1 MKKYIFAIVALAT
14 MVFTSCD
21 GLLDVQPQGGK
32 VSDEQLQVLIQKD
45 ADKVLAPMMLGMV
58 NYLHT
63 GYRSSST
70 NGVGLLNWNLGMDL
84 QGNDALLSDMSNWF
98 GSEYMFENLRQQTAS
113 YTAERWY
120 CYYKMVYKANQILDL
135 IPANASGQALV
146 YKAQALTYRALA
158 YYYLLNIYQASYMHG
173 GKDKAGV
180 PMYLSTGDPTTGR
193 TPVETVYA
201 QITSDLQEAVAAF
214 KTTEYDSHSSFTDI
228 DASVANMVL
237 ARVAVT
243 YGKYDIAATAA
254 GEVISAG
261 YSLMNEEE
269 YTTSGFQEASLPET
283 IWAYDWAQAT
293 SLENKSFASWV
304 SKTAIDSG
312 SNKGIYLCIDD
323 QLYNK
328 IPSTDYRKKNFVAE
342 QETVGTTIYPA
353 YITVKFNSPTYRQDE
368 IYMRLSEAYLLKA
381 EAEAR
386 NQQYSAAQQTLF
398 DLVSERDSAYTKSTK
413 TGDALLEEIYVQS
426 RIELWGEGHEW
437 FTNKRFNKGVDR
449 TQSGNHSHK
458 VKIAAGKEFT
468 YQIPLSIEINSN
480 PNIKDSDQNP
490 L

>member
-1 MKKYIFAIVALAT
+1 MKKYIFAIVALAAT
-14 MVFTSCD
+14 VFTSCD
-21 GLLDVQPQGGK
+21 SMLDVEPQGGS

-58 NYLHT
+58 NYMHT
-63 GYRSSST
+63 GYYSSST
-70 NGVGLLNWNLGMDL
+70 NGRGFMNWNLGMDL
-84 QGNDALLSDMSNWF
+84 QANDIVLSNTSNWWAD
-98 GSEYMFENLRQQTAS
+98 EYTFENLRQQTAS

-135 IPANASGQALV
+135 IPAGATGQALV

-158 YYYLLNIYQASYMHG
+158 YYYLVNIYQSSYMHG
-173 GKDKAGV
+173 GQGAAGV

-193 TPVETVYA
+193 TPVETIYTR
-201 QITSDLQEAVAAF
+201 ITSDLQEAVAAF
-214 KTTEYDSHSSFTDI
+214 ETTEYDSHASFTDI
-228 DASVANMVL
+228 DGSVANMVL
-237 ARVAVT
+237 ARVALT
-243 YGKYDIAATAA
+243 SGQYGIAATAA
-254 GEVISAG
+254 GNVIADG
-261 YSLMNEEE
+261 YALMDEEA
-269 YTTSGFQEASLPET
+269 YTTSGFQEGTLSET

-293 SLENKSFASWV
+293 SLENSAFASWV

-312 SNKGIYLCIDD
+312 SNKGIYMCIDQ
-323 QLYNK
+323 QLYDQ
-328 IPSTDYRKKNFVAE
+328 IPATDYRKANFAATAE
-342 QETVGTTIYPA
+342 GSYPA
-353 YITVKFNSPTYRQDE
+353 YISAKFNSATYRQDE
-368 IYMRLSEAYLLKA
+368 VYMRLSEAYLLKA

-398 DLVSERDSAYTKSTK
+398 DLVSERDSAYTKSSK
-413 TGDALLEEIYVQS
+413 TGDALLNEIYVQS

-449 TQSGNHSHK
+449 TASANHSHK

>member
-1 MKKYIFAIVALAT
+1 MKKYIFAIVALAAT
-14 MVFTSCD
+14 VFTSCD
-21 GLLDVQPQGGK
+21 SMLDVEPQGGS

-63 GYRSSST
+63 GYYSSST
-70 NGVGLLNWNLGMDL
+70 NGQGFMNWHLGMDL
-84 QGNDALLSDMSNWF
+84 QGNDIVLSQTNNWWAD
-98 GSEYMFENLRQQTAS
+98 EYTFENLRQQTAT

-135 IPANASGQALV
+135 IPEGATGQALV

-158 YYYLLNIYQASYMHG
+158 YYYLVNIYQASYMHG
-173 GKDKAGV
+173 GKDAAGV

-193 TPVETVYA
+193 TPVATIYT
-201 QITSDLQEAVAAF
+201 QITKDLQEAVAAF
-214 KTTEYDSHSSFTDI
+214 ETTEYDAHATFTDI
-228 DASVANMVL
+228 DGAVANMVL
-237 ARVAVT
+237 ARVALT
-243 YGKYDIAATAA
+243 SGQYDIAAAAA
-254 GEVISAG
+254 GKVISAG
-261 YSLMNEEE
+261 YSLMDEET
-269 YTTSGFQEASLPET
+269 YTTSGFQEGTLSET
-283 IWAYDWAQAT
+283 LWAYDWAQAT
-293 SLENKSFASWV
+293 SLENSAFASWV

-312 SNKGIYLCIDD
+312 SNKGIYMCIDQ
-323 QLYNK
+323 QLYDQ
-328 IPSTDYRKKNFVAE
+328 IPATDYRKANFAATAE
-342 QETVGTTIYPA
+342 GSYPA
-353 YITVKFNSPTYRQDE
+353 YISSKFNTATYRQDE
-368 IYMRLSEAYLLKA
+368 VFMRLSEAYLLKA

-386 NQQYSAAQQTLF
+386 NQQYSAAQSTLF
-398 DLVSERDSAYTKSTK
+398 ALVSERDSAYTKSTK
-413 TGDALLEEIYVQS
+413 TGDALLNEIYVQS

-449 TQSGNHSHK
+449 TASANHSHK